1 MNEELLSSM
10 TFTPEKCEQFD
21 LGDIQEFSF
30 KTSEDILTK
39 KDVVETYNRLKN
51 SNREIILEGKISDE
65 SVANMYD
72 ILYKGTSIILGR
84 TPWGGTLSMA
94 YEVVK
99 KLYPK
104 KYREIVTK
112 AERDYLDRLNESE
125 DNTNV

>member
-30 KTSEDILTK
+30 KTSEDVLTK

-72 ILYKGTSIILGR
+72 ILYKGTSIVLGR

-94 YEVVK
+94 YEVIK

-104 KYREIVTK
+104 QYQDIIIEAKRNYLNMRKENEICGI
-112 AERDYLDRLNESE
+112 
-125 DNTNV
+125 

>member
-30 KTSEDILTK
+30 KTSEDVLTK

-72 ILYKGTSIILGR
+72 ILYKGTSIVLGR
-84 TPWGGTLSMA
+84 TPWGGTLSMT

-104 KYREIVTK
+104 KYKNIVLE
-112 AERDYLDRLNESE
+112 AERNYLNARKENEICGI
-125 DNTNV
+125 